1 MISGA
6 AKTTSSPG
14 QWENIEKMLF
24 QEMWI
29 QMKINNVETKI
40 MFKLRRGGVFGAKF
54 IRLHLSLI
62 NLCKN
67 FEITGN

>member
-1 MISGA
+1 
-6 AKTTSSPG
+6 
-14 QWENIEKMLF
+14 
-24 QEMWI
+24 
-29 QMKINNVETKI
+29 MKIRNEETKI
-40 MFKLRRGGVFGAKF
+40 MFKLRRGDVFGAKF